1 MREFK
6 VLVVDDDPAI
16 LRLLELN
23 LTAENYRVQC
33 AASGRAG
40 FDLLHT
46 WHPGVLILDLILPDM
61 DGMKLCQRVREVS
74 DVPVIV
80 LTARRDEKYLVQS
93 LDAGADD
100 YVAKPFRRE
109 ELLARLRA
117 VIRRTNITPT
127 EEYSSEE
134 IICGEIALNCKTRQ
148 LTIGEQH
155 AKLSHTEFKLLYL
168 LATHANKLLTY
179 DELVSKV
186 WGPEFTGDTE
196 RLRTY
201 IRYLRQ
207 KVETDPKNPK
217 HILTEHG
224 IGYMF
229 VG

>member
-1 MREFK
+1 MREFR

-46 WHPGVLILDLILPDM
+46 WHPDVVILDLILPDM

-80 LTARRDEKYLVQS
+80 LTARKDEKYLVQS

-117 VIRRTNITPT
+117 VMRRTNIIPA

-134 IICGEIALNCKTRQ
+134 IVRGEITLNCKTRQ

-168 LATHANKLLTY
+168 LVTHANKLLTY

-207 KVETDPKNPK
+207 KMESDPKSPK
-217 HILTEHG
+217 HIITEHG

-229 VG
+229 IG